1 LNAILDKVAKK
12 IRTANAW
19 ISINKKLFSKTF

>member
-12 IRTANAW
+12 IRTNNAW
-19 ISINKKLFSKTF
+19 IWINKRLFSKTF